1 MENIKQNLGFFNPTL
16 SINDLISLFH
26 SENTGSIP
34 VGRTSYLFIEINV
47 LE

>member
-1 MENIKQNLGFFNPTL
+1 MDGSHRKFSP
-16 SINDLISLFH
+16 FH
-26 SENTGSIP
+26 GENTGSIP